1 MQVHGLGR
9 EMFQADGTIMLP
21 AVHHKN
27 RRRNQKGA
35 KEQKGG
41 SRSGEK
47 HLVASKEGKELV
59 FIKGF
64 HIYHHACIISF
75 NPLNSSTPILLVRIL
90 RIKILCSRSHS
101 EQQS

>member
-9 EMFQADGTIMLP
+9 EMFQADGTVKLP
-21 AVHHKN
+21 AVHSKN
-27 RRRNQKGA
+27 RRHNKKGA

-47 HLVASKEGKELV
+47 RLVASKEGKELV
-59 FIKGF
+59 FIKDF

-75 NPLNSSTPILLVRIL
+75 NPLNSISSI
-90 RIKILCSRSHS
+90 
-101 EQQS
+101 